1 MAPPEN
7 PADPSQQPLDPKQ
20 IAPEE
25 YPAILAV
32 YQQRL
37 ADEQLTN
44 AALTIK
50 LQRAQARL
58 QFAYEDLSKAMQRT
72 PDDDG
77 SEPDVADDQ
86 EEEKTP

>member
-7 PADPSQQPLDPKQ
+7 PADPSQQPLNPKQ
-20 IAPEE
+20 ITPEE
-25 YPAILAV
+25 YPAILAL

-50 LQRAQARL
+50 LNRAQARL
-58 QFAYEDLSKAMQRT
+58 ELAYQDLANAMQRT

-77 SEPDVADDQ
+77 SEPDVADD
-86 EEEKTP
+86 EEETP